1 MTTLPTT
8 KHALVI
14 EGSEQEK
21 QQACIEIRDWAVKN
35 NITMPAILTYESI
48 LNFSHCNYILW
59 NGTCLDACLRN
70 FSVVGYTIHHT
81 VESFKKVFEVEES
94 ELRYDSKIFTPPFR
108 LGHKQKRAVLDSE
121 GREVVIMPHNS
132 EKQAQLYVD
141 YLNKSTIIEFNP
153 IELTNPK
160 NDTRRR

>member
-1 MTTLPTT
+1 MKKKIIFPKD

-14 EGSEQEK
+14 QGTEKEK

-35 NITMPAILTYESI
+35 NITMPDILTYESI

-59 NGTCLDACLRN
+59 NGTFLDACLRN

-81 VESFKKVFEVEES
+81 VDSFKKVFEVHEPAPTPFGEAIILLRDLADLQNGAPLEQHRKEWEE
-94 ELRYDSKIFTPPFR
+94 T
-108 LGHKQKRAVLDSE
+108 
-121 GREVVIMPHNS
+121 M
-132 EKQAQLYVD
+132 EKVYSF
-141 YLNKSTIIEFNP
+141 LNRWEEP

-160 NDTRRR
+160 N